1 MLHIRKEHYIFLSV
15 VTIITIAVVAGH
27 LWLFQDDNRIV
38 GQIEVSEFQI
48 RAHQDIR
55 ILEVRVK
62 EGDYVSIGDTL
73 IVFENLK
80 SETSH
85 ANVIKNIS
93 DSNQIKNKSKEI
105 RETFRMWQQAKADEE
120 ATSKIYRQAQ
130 QQFNDGKISDEER
143 DKAFIDY
150 KAYQAHEQATRHL
163 YENTIAQE
171 MSQDGP
177 CGFKTCENAVIAEVE
192 GEIGTV
198 GIKKGEIVRTDTFM
212 LYIAMLDNPWGVFI
226 LNPKEAQSFHKEDTL
241 MVYCSPFKEYIPM
254 KIMHI
259 VPKPQTK
266 RSNDNEDKNYMMYEL
281 KAYPTRYSEGLRPG
295 MLLSID
301 KEKSILNG
309 MNFNKKGN
317 YYVETQ
323 D

>member
-1 MLHIRKEHYIFLSV
+1 MLQIRKQHYIFLTAV
-15 VTIITIAVVAGH
+15 ALLTIVAIAGH
-27 LWLFQDDNRIV
+27 LWLSQDDNQIV

-80 SETSH
+80 HETAH
-85 ANVIKNIS
+85 TNVIKNIA
-93 DSNQIKNKSKEI
+93 DSNQIKNKSSEI
-105 RETFRMWQQAKADEE
+105 RQAFRMWQQAKADEE
-120 ATSKIYRQAQ
+120 ATSKIYQQAQ

-163 YENTIAQE
+163 YESAIEQE
-171 MSQDGP
+171 MNQDGP

-198 GIKKGEIVRTDTFM
+198 GIRRGEIVRTDTFM

-226 LNPKEAQSFHKEDTL
+226 LNPKEAQAFHKEDTL
-241 MVYCSPFKEYIPM
+241 TVYCSPFKEYIPM

-259 VPKPQTK
+259 ISKPKAK
-266 RSNDNEDKNYMMYEL
+266 RDKNKDDKNNMLYEL
-281 KAYPTRYSEGLRPG
+281 KAYPTRHSEGLRPG

-301 KEKSILNG
+301 KKRKYS
-309 MNFNKKGN
+309 
-317 YYVETQ
+317 
-323 D
+323 

>member
-1 MLHIRKEHYIFLSV
+1 MLQIRKQHYIFLTAV
-15 VTIITIAVVAGH
+15 ALLTIAAIAGH
-27 LWLFQDDNRIV
+27 LWLSQDDNQIV

-80 SETSH
+80 HETAH
-85 ANVIKNIS
+85 TNVIKNIA
-93 DSNQIKNKSKEI
+93 DSNQIKNKSSEI
-105 RETFRMWQQAKADEE
+105 RQAFRMWQQAKADEE
-120 ATSKIYRQAQ
+120 ATSKIYQQAQ

-163 YENTIAQE
+163 YESAIEQE
-171 MSQDGP
+171 MNQDGP

-198 GIKKGEIVRTDTFM
+198 GIRRGEIVRTDTFM

-226 LNPKEAQSFHKEDTL
+226 LNLKEAQAFHKEDTL
-241 MVYCSPFKEYIPM
+241 TVYCSPFKEYIPM
-254 KIMHI
+254 KIMYI
-259 VPKPQTK
+259 ISKPKAK
-266 RSNDNEDKNYMMYEL
+266 RDKNKDDKNNMLYEL
-281 KAYPTRYSEGLRPG
+281 KAYPTRHSEGLRPG

-301 KEKSILNG
+301 KKRKYS
-309 MNFNKKGN
+309 
-317 YYVETQ
+317 
-323 D
+323 